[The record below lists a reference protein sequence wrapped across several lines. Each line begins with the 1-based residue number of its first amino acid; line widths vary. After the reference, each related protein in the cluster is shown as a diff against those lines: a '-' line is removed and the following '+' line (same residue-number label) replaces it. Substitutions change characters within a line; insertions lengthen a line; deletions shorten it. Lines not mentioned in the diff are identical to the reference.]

1 MKNGVKNIQAEA
13 FNGAPTVY
21 ILAEKNKQEARRLL
35 ENREPTFFQGFIRY
49 FSPVPKNAK
58 YEHSTFLERICKY
71 Q

>member
-21 ILAEKNKQEARRLL
+21 ILAEKNKQETRCLL
-35 ENREPTFFQGFIRY
+35 SRDPTFFQGFIRD
-49 FSPVPKNAK
+49 FSPVPKNVK
-58 YEHSTFLERICKY
+58 YEQSTFLERICKY